1 MLFLEIHI
9 RILKKRDFQYE
20 QGVQGLTG
28 FTGFQGVQG
37 DKGQKGE
44 AAETEAV
51 CGQDEV
57 LAIASGVEHMVRLAQ
72 QTQSCEIRTS
82 PLPWHSQQAVYCIV
96 PKGTGSP
103 RSLAAQHRAGRNGPQ
118 DEERSSAN

>member
-1 MLFLEIHI
+1 MAHLGGEIA
-9 RILKKRDFQYE
+9 
-20 QGVQGLTG
+20 QGEANAPAPLLAIE
-28 FTGFQGVQG
+28 G
-37 DKGQKGE
+37 DDVSSLQAVHGKGQKGE